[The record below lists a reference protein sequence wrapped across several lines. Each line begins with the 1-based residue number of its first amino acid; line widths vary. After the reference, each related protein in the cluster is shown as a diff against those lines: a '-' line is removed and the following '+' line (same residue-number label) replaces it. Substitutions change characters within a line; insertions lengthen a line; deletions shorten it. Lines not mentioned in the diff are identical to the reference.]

1 VQSRG
6 ASYRAALTAVVTYS
20 VTDYQHH
27 FNINATS
34 WRIPQNEH
42 ASERKKR
49 IRYCY
54 PRIIQSPRRSS
65 FIIMRNICMEDR
77 WRCFLHYGKGT
88 GRLEAASSS
97 PTLSTNASDVSE

>member
-1 VQSRG
+1 MISDKTVYILVQSRG

-54 PRIIQSPRRSS
+54 PRISVELSS
-65 FIIMRNICMEDR
+65 C
-77 WRCFLHYGKGT
+77 KQT
-88 GRLEAASSS
+88 PATTAS
-97 PTLSTNASDVSE
+97 EQY